1 MNSTN
6 LPAPYVWVCIAPL
19 VEHCSANAKAMGSN
33 PVKVPKYFWV
43 KVSAEYRTHGLC
55 VSAAALSTK

>member
-6 LPAPYVWVCIAPL
+6 LPAPNVWVCIAPL
-19 VEHCSANAKAMGSN
+19 VEHCSANAKAMGS
-33 PVKVPKYFWV
+33 KAPKYFRV